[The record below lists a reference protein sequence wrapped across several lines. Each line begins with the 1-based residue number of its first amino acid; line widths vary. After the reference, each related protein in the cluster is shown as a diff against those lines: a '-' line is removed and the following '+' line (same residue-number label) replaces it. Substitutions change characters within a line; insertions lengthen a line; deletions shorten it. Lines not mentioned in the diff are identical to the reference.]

1 MREVIRQ
8 FFSRDPWPHQ
18 MNGVLKVVDELKNY
32 NAVTLCSAT
41 GAGKS
46 DMMWALTQY
55 YQSQGAKC
63 LILTNR
69 KMLTRQTMENAQAKN
84 IGFGVRAASLAEHF
98 DSSQDIQISS
108 IQTEIARTINTTRW
122 EPFDADYIFVDE
134 GHLQASGESEK
145 FLRSYLHRNRKVVG
159 LSATPIGMSHLYPK
173 LVVSGSPSECLACG
187 SHVRAVIKA
196 PFEFDLSRV
205 GRVKT
210 GEFNVGDIR
219 KYVWSQQIVGRIIDE
234 WRSENPE
241 QRPTLVFA
249 PCVETSIGLVNDFLE
264 AGVKAA
270 HIDAKKVQIG
280 DKSYT
285 DSDGTLRQE
294 IMESWKAGDIK
305 VICNRFVLREGID
318 LPQMYHLILAC
329 PMGSIKTY
337 LQSTGRVIRYSKETP
352 HHVLITDHAGCLDDQ
367 TEVLTK
373 DGWKGM
379 GMVNVGDEVAAFD
392 MQSESI
398 SWQRANTTHVRGLEP
413 WEKMYAASGPMVDI
427 RVTWNHRMVQK
438 KRGHCSAGPT
448 WSVPYSFMSAE
459 DFSSE
464 SGRFKIPISGLQE
477 FPGLD
482 LTDSEIE
489 LLGWWITDGSLDKS
503 DMTISQSKHKP
514 CFSRLEECIKECG
527 FDYTFSEY
535 TYDDK
540 PCSKRPGVVWKMNSP
555 SVRYRIPRGTS
566 KSQPKAGWDR
576 ISVFLDKDISPL
588 LDAMTARQFEFF
600 LFGIHCGDGDQ
611 KKPADKGVYR
621 ITKGNKK
628 FIDNLQSMCV
638 RRGYKC
644 NVSVTHEDGFEP
656 KYNANIQR
664 KDSVIVFG
672 RSGVEKNTSL
682 TLSAPKS
689 GGEKV
694 WCVSNDLETLVIRR
708 NGKVCIIGNSYYR
721 FGGGP
726 NRDRNWEEMYYQTS
740 AQIEKKIREQA
751 EKNPSNDPIVCPYC
765 NTARHAGMP
774 SCPAPPFGCGRESG
788 RQGRKIIQSNGQLR
802 LMTGP
807 NFKPPRVRAPSSAD
821 QTRWDSL
828 YYRSKN
834 SQSSRAMNFNQLKG
848 AFYRQYGYQPPEGL
862 LRMPKD
868 EATWSRKVRDVPSSS
883 LRSIYDTEQ
892 S

>member
-1 MREVIRQ
+1 MREVMRQ

-352 HHVLITDHAGCLDDQ
+352 HHVLITDHAGNY
-367 TEVLTK
+367 
-373 DGWKGM
+373 WR
-379 GMVNVGDEVAAFD
+379 
-392 MQSESI
+392 
-398 SWQRANTTHVRGLEP
+398 W
-413 WEKMYAASGPMVDI
+413 
-427 RVTWNHRMVQK
+427 
-438 KRGHCSAGPT
+438 
-448 WSVPYSFMSAE
+448 
-459 DFSSE
+459 
-464 SGRFKIPISGLQE
+464 
-477 FPGLD
+477 
-482 LTDSEIE
+482 
-489 LLGWWITDGSLDKS
+489 
-503 DMTISQSKHKP
+503 
-514 CFSRLEECIKECG
+514 
-527 FDYTFSEY
+527 
-535 TYDDK
+535 
-540 PCSKRPGVVWKMNSP
+540 
-555 SVRYRIPRGTS
+555 
-566 KSQPKAGWDR
+566 
-576 ISVFLDKDISPL
+576 
-588 LDAMTARQFEFF
+588 
-600 LFGIHCGDGDQ
+600 
-611 KKPADKGVYR
+611 
-621 ITKGNKK
+621 
-628 FIDNLQSMCV
+628 
-638 RRGYKC
+638 
-644 NVSVTHEDGFEP
+644 
-656 KYNANIQR
+656 
-664 KDSVIVFG
+664 
-672 RSGVEKNTSL
+672 
-682 TLSAPKS
+682 
-689 GGEKV
+689 
-694 WCVSNDLETLVIRR
+694 
-708 NGKVCIIGNSYYR
+708 
-721 FGGGP
+721 GGGP

-751 EKNPSNDPIVCPYC
+751 ESNPGNDPIICPYC

-774 SCPAPPFGCGRESG
+774 SCPAPPYGCGREAG
-788 RQGRKIIQSNGQLR
+788 RQGKKIIQSNGQLKVV
-802 LMTGP
+802 TGP
-807 NFKPPRVRAPSSAD
+807 NVKAPKVRAPNSAD
-821 QTRWDSL
+821 QTRWDGL
-828 YYRSKN
+828 YFRSRN

-883 LRSIYDTEQ
+883 LRSIYDAEQ